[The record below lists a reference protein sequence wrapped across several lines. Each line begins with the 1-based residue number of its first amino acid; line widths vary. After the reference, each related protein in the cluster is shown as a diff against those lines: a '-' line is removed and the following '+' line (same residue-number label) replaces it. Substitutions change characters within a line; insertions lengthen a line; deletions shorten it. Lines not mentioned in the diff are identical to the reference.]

1 MMMNQHDTMMAEFD
15 DKLNRLART
24 FRQALNNLSKATVND
39 CLRVESADRDV
50 AHLLA
55 APRRRALIKIG

>member
-1 MMMNQHDTMMAEFD
+1 MMMKQHDTMMAEFD

-55 APRRRALIKIG
+55 APRQRPLIKIG